1 MLNLPK
7 MQNFV
12 SIFQLFKLRNKPPQL
27 QIISENRLVRNA
39 LKFLIEKFL
48 YFVLSSIFYNLI
60 PRSDALLE
68 QLENQFYNNDIV
80 PTHSYD
86 VSVLATNN
94 GFFMNDQFQF
104 VFRLTMA
111 VNLVLQPNVTIDD
124 FKALV
129 AAEGRTDIN
138 IQG

>member
-1 MLNLPK
+1 M
-7 MQNFV
+7 
-12 SIFQLFKLRNKPPQL
+12 
-27 QIISENRLVRNA
+27 
-39 LKFLIEKFL
+39 
-48 YFVLSSIFYNLI
+48 
-60 PRSDALLE
+60 LE
-68 QLENQFYNNDIV
+68 QLEAQFYNNDIV

-94 GFFMNDQFQF
+94 GFFMNEQFQF

-138 IQG
+138 IQGQGVFTVSKFNT

>member
-1 MLNLPK
+1 M
-7 MQNFV
+7 
-12 SIFQLFKLRNKPPQL
+12 
-27 QIISENRLVRNA
+27 
-39 LKFLIEKFL
+39 
-48 YFVLSSIFYNLI
+48 IFYNLVT
-60 PRSDALLE
+60 RSDAALLE
-68 QLENQFYNNDIV
+68 QLEAQFYNNDIV

-94 GFFMNDQFQF
+94 GFFMNEQFQF

-138 IQG
+138 IHGKGVFTVPKFNT